1 MTWLPTTW
9 NRISTP
15 RWTQWTRWMRRG
27 SWPAAASLAVAAA
40 LTTVGLLAASGAAE
54 PGPDPDPAHRY
65 WPQWRG
71 PAADGVAPHADPPVS
86 WSETENVR
94 WKVEI
99 RGRGHASPVVW
110 GDRVFVVTAVE
121 SRSVETASIR
131 EPDPEPEKG
140 AEGSPRRRGFF
151 RPVTPEGALDFV
163 VMALDRAT
171 GEVVWERTART
182 AVPHE
187 GTHTDGT
194 WASASPVTDGRR
206 VWASFGSQGIYC
218 YTFDGKKVWERD
230 LGDMHTRNG
239 FGEGSSPA
247 LYGDSLVI
255 NWDHEGDSF
264 IVALDAGTGE
274 ERWRRSRDEIT
285 SWATPV
291 VVEVGGRPQVVVNAT
306 GKVRAYDLTRGE
318 LLWETGGMTVNTIP
332 SPVHGDGLVYVT
344 SGFRGNVLKAIR
356 LAAAKGDVTGTEAV
370 AWTWDRDTPY
380 VPSPLLYDGLLYILK
395 HNRGILTAFDAAS
408 GEVHYGPERLPEL
421 QGVYASPVGAA
432 GRVYVVGRDGTT
444 VVLEHGPKLEVLAVN
459 RLDDGFEASPAVV
472 DDEIFLRGRRHLY
485 ALTKAADGS
494 EAPEASPGA

>member
-1 MTWLPTTW
+1 MTWLPKTW
-9 NRISTP
+9 SWIWTP
-15 RWTQWTRWMRRG
+15 RWTG
-27 SWPAAASLAVAAA
+27 SWPAAARLAVAVAA
-40 LTTVGLLAASGAAE
+40 LTTVGLLAASGVAD

-71 PAADGVAPHADPPVS
+71 PAADGVAPHADPPVT

-99 RGRGHASPVVW
+99 PGRGHSSPVVW
-110 GDRVFVVTAVE
+110 GDRVFLLTAVE
-121 SRSVETASIR
+121 SRSPEPAR
-131 EPDPEPEKG
+131 EPEPASDPGDG
-140 AEGSPRRRGFF
+140 AEPQRRRGFF
-151 RPVTPEGALDFV
+151 SPVTPEGALDFV
-163 VMALDRAT
+163 VMAFDRAT
-171 GEVVWERTART
+171 GEVVWQRTART

-194 WASASPVTDGRR
+194 WASASPVTDGRH

-247 LYGDSLVI
+247 LHGDSLVI

-291 VVEVGGRPQVVVNAT
+291 VVEAGGRPQVVVNAT
-306 GKVRAYDLTRGE
+306 GKVRAYDLAGGE

-332 SPVHGDGLVYVT
+332 SPVHGDGVVYVT
-344 SGFRGNVLKAIR
+344 SGFRGNALKAIR
-356 LAAAKGDVTGTEAV
+356 VAAAKGDVTGTDAV

-380 VPSPLLYDGLLYILK
+380 VPSPLLYDGILYLLK
-395 HNRGILTAFDAAS
+395 HNRGILTAFDAGS
-408 GEVHYGPERLPEL
+408 GEVHYGPERLPDL

-432 GRVYVVGRDGTT
+432 GRVYVVGRDGTA
-444 VVLEHGPKLEVLAVN
+444 VVLKHGPELEVLAVN
-459 RLDDGFEASPAVV
+459 RLDDGFDASPAVV

-485 ALTKAADGS
+485 ALAKAGEIPA
-494 EAPEASPGA
+494 AASPGA